1 MKEEDETI
9 KQLEEKSEMLK
20 IKIKQLIEEIDK
32 LLEVRMKLL
41 DKLREL
47 NYESY
52 YVWRKV
58 MSEMRRGD

>member
-9 KQLEEKSEMLK
+9 EQLEEKSKMLK

-58 MSEMRRGD
+58 MTEKNEKR